1 MKDWQMKDWQI
12 NGWNVNEIGVQA
24 TRDIVYINDRLNTR
38 DLLEA
43 LAEEAAELSQAALK
57 QIRAYKMH
65 GAKNVTPVTP
75 EMARQNVYEELADV
89 SLIAYILGIFT
100 GRNRAKLE
108 EIELTKLRR
117 WVGRLKKAEQQEG
130 EAE

>member
-1 MKDWQMKDWQI
+1 MKDWQMK
-12 NGWNVNEIGVQA
+12 GWNVNEIGVQA
-24 TRDIVYINDRLNTR
+24 TRDIEYINDRLNTR

-75 EMARQNVYEELADV
+75 EMARVNVLEEFSDV
-89 SLIAYILGIFT
+89 ALIASILGIFT
-100 GRNRAKLE
+100 GRNRANIE
-108 EIELTKLRR
+108 EIELVKLRR
-117 WVGRLKKAEQQEG
+117 WVERLKKTEQQEG

>member
-1 MKDWQMKDWQI
+1 MKDWQM
-12 NGWNVNEIGVQA
+12 NGWDENEIVVQA
-24 TRDIVYINDRLNTR
+24 TRDIDYINDRLNTR

-65 GAKNVTPVTP
+65 GAQNVTPVTP
-75 EMARQNVYEELADV
+75 ETARLNVLEEFADV
-89 SLIAYILGIFT
+89 ALIGAILGIFT

-108 EIELTKLRR
+108 GIELTKLRR
-117 WVGRLKKAEQQEG
+117 WVGRLKEADKEKG
-130 EAE
+130 ETK

>member
-1 MKDWQMKDWQI
+1 MNDWQM
-12 NGWNVNEIGVQA
+12 NGWDENEIGVLA
-24 TRDIVYINDRLNTR
+24 TRNIDYINDRLNTR

-89 SLIAYILGIFT
+89 FLIAYILGIFT

>member
-1 MKDWQMKDWQI
+1 MKEWQMKDWQI
-12 NGWNVNEIGVQA
+12 NGWNENEIGVQA
-24 TRDIVYINDRLNTR
+24 TRDIEYINDRLNTR

-57 QIRAYKMH
+57 QIRANKMH

-89 SLIAYILGIFT
+89 SLIAYILGIFA

-117 WVGRLKKAEQQEG
+117 WVKRLQEAEQQEG
-130 EAE
+130 EAK

>member
-1 MKDWQMKDWQI
+1 MKDWQMK
-12 NGWNVNEIGVQA
+12 GWNVNEIGVQA
-24 TRDIVYINDRLNTR
+24 TRDIEYINDRLNTR

-75 EMARQNVYEELADV
+75 EMARVNLLEEFSDV
-89 SLIAYILGIFT
+89 ALIAAILGIFT
-100 GRNRAKLE
+100 GRNRANIE
-108 EIELTKLRR
+108 EIELVKLRR

>member
-1 MKDWQMKDWQI
+1 MKDWQM

-24 TRDIVYINDRLNTR
+24 TRDIEYINDCLNTR

-43 LAEEAAELSQAALK
+43 LAEEATELSQAALK
-57 QIRAYKMH
+57 QIRACKMH

-75 EMARQNVYEELADV
+75 EMARVNVLEEFADV
-89 SLIAYILGIFT
+89 ALIAAILGIFT
-100 GRNRAKLE
+100 GRNRANIE
-108 EIELTKLRR
+108 EIELVKLRR

>member
-1 MKDWQMKDWQI
+1 MKDWQMKDWQM

-24 TRDIVYINDRLNTR
+24 TRDIDYINDRLNTR

-57 QIRAYKMH
+57 QIRANKMH

-75 EMARQNVYEELADV
+75 EMARVNVLEEFADV
-89 SLIAYILGIFT
+89 ALIAAILGIFT
-100 GRNRAKLE
+100 SRNRANIE
-108 EIELTKLRR
+108 EIELVKLRR
-117 WVGRLKKAEQQEG
+117 WVGRLKKAEQQEE

>member
-1 MKDWQMKDWQI
+1 MK
-12 NGWNVNEIGVQA
+12 GWNVNEIGVQA
-24 TRDIVYINDRLNTR
+24 TRDIEYINDRLNTR

-75 EMARQNVYEELADV
+75 EMARVNVLEEFSDV
-89 SLIAYILGIFT
+89 ALIAAILGIFT
-100 GRNRAKLE
+100 GRNRANIE
-108 EIELTKLRR
+108 EIELVKLRR